1 MQAKQYKAFDFISGN
16 TYLIGEFESKAKAEA
31 YCKTQGWATI
41 AQTVVALTDEEYQRA
56 YQNRKDAGEES
67 DRLTAIKATPPK
79 GKPKKPR
86 KKRSQKEYQHDYYM
100 RVTKTK
106 RQERKRAANN

>member
-1 MQAKQYKAFDFISGN
+1 MQAKQYKDFDFISGN

-56 YQNRKDAGEES
+56 YQNRKDAEEDS
-67 DRLTAIKATPPK
+67 DRLTAIKA
-79 GKPKKPR
+79 R
-86 KKRSQKEYQHDYYM
+86 IRNDKR
-100 RVTKTK
+100 RNGRTK
-106 RQERKRAANN
+106 RTCRKYGTL